1 MKAIKCNLKTSFFL
15 FSGDMAYANN
25 LGYQHNVKTKLAP
38 TDEIEEQE
46 YYSNVRCQSKP
57 KWDSVGGAL
66 SQPVCTHRVGKRTQ
80 L

>member
-1 MKAIKCNLKTSFFL
+1 
-15 FSGDMAYANN
+15 MASANN

-38 TDEIEEQE
+38 TDEIEELE
-46 YYSNVRCQSKP
+46 YYSNIRCQSKP

-66 SQPVCTHRVGKRTQ
+66 PQPVCTLREGERIK